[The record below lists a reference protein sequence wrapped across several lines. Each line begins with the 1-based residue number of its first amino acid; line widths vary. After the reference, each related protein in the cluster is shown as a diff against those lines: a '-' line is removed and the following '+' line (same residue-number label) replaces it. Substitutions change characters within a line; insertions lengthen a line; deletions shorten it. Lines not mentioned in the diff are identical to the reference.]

1 MYTLILICELLRPYS
16 YPAFRDDADGVDH
29 ATAVGRSL
37 PYSGMVLRKTEKGI
51 LVQKRGQAPREFLL
65 SESLA
70 AGGVPAGASAGD
82 RYSIGDVLIGD
93 LVVVT
98 YGTLPQGNVCHAVS
112 IHRRPG
118 GRVPPAD
125 DDRPYAA
132 NRWHD
137 LANARQQLEEKGT
150 PVPRQFLPAAAP
162 ASRPPSWFSWVSW
175 ANVSDPR

>member
-1 MYTLILICELLRPYS
+1 MLTLMLMCELFRPYG

-29 ATAVGRSL
+29 QTVIGRSI
-37 PYSGMVLRKTEKGI
+37 PYSGMVVKKTERTI

-70 AGGVPAGASAGD
+70 GGGVPAEATGGD
-82 RYSIGDVLIGD
+82 RYAIRDVLIGD

-98 YGTLPQGNVCHAVS
+98 YGTFPQGSMCRSVS

-118 GRVPPAD
+118 GRVPAAD
-125 DDRPYAA
+125 DDSPHAQ

-137 LANARQQLEEKGT
+137 LVNAQQDLEEKGT
-150 PVPRQFLPAAAP
+150 PIPQKCLPTAAP
-162 ASRPPSWFSWVSW
+162 AMRRPSWFSWVSW
-175 ANVSDPR
+175 AGE

>member
-1 MYTLILICELLRPYS
+1 MLTLMLMCELLRPYG

-29 ATAVGRSL
+29 QTVIGRSI
-37 PYSGMVLRKTEKGI
+37 PYSGMVVKKTEKTI
-51 LVQKRGQAPREFLL
+51 LIQKRGQAPREFVL

-70 AGGVPAGASAGD
+70 SGSVPAEAAGGD
-82 RYSIGDVLIGD
+82 RYAIRDVLVGD

-98 YGTLPQGNVCHAVS
+98 YGTFPQGSVCRSVS

-125 DDRPYAA
+125 DDSPHVQ

-137 LANARQQLEEKGT
+137 LANAHQDLEEKGT
-150 PVPRQFLPAAAP
+150 PIPQKCLPTTAP
-162 ASRPPSWFSWVSW
+162 AMRRPSWFSWVAW
-175 ANVSDPR
+175 AGV

>member
-1 MYTLILICELLRPYS
+1 MLMCELLRPYS

-29 ATAVGRSL
+29 RTVIGRSI
-37 PYSGMVLRKTEKGI
+37 PYSGMVVRKTEKTI

-70 AGGVPAGASAGD
+70 AGGVPAEAAGGD
-82 RYSIGDVLIGD
+82 RYSIRDVLVGD

-98 YGTLPQGNVCHAVS
+98 YGTFAQGSVCQSVS

-118 GRVPPAD
+118 SRVPPAD
-125 DDRPYAA
+125 DDSPHAQ

-137 LANARQQLEEKGT
+137 LANAQQDLEEKGT
-150 PVPRQFLPAAAP
+150 PLPQKCLPTAAP
-162 ASRPPSWFSWVSW
+162 ATQRPNWFSWVAW
-175 ANVSDPR
+175 AGV